1 MTIFIETF
9 LFLNHYHHLIG
20 LACKVC
26 LQNVSICPCTKP
38 IITIKLLWC
47 TTVVA
52 TFLSL
57 NSYEDEK
64 FEKKGSYHHIQYT
77 VMFTHQIDVF
87 CIFDI
92 QKFN

>member
-9 LFLNHYHHLIG
+9 LFLNHYHHKIG

-64 FEKKGSYHHIQYT
+64 FEKKRKLPSHSVHS
-77 VMFTHQIDVF
+77 DVYAPNR
-87 CIFDI
+87 CILYI
-92 QKFN
+92 